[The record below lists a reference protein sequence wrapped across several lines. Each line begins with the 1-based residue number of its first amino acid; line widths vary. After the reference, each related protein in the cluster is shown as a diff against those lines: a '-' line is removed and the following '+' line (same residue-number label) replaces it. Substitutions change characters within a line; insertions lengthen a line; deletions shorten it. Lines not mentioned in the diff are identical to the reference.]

1 MRIDKRHCNKKQLG
15 GFTTMTTYNYCP
27 EMNESKPHHKFYD
40 GEVQA
45 SYNYKYQY
53 ITTPLELKG
62 RGITFQGKIE
72 LKNYSEYAHDRIK
85 YKEGW
90 NEYKVTN
97 NAFAKLE
104 EKYKFVRE
112 TLLD

>member
-1 MRIDKRHCNKKQLG
+1 MS
-15 GFTTMTTYNYCP
+15 TYAYYP
-27 EMNESKPHHKFYD
+27 EMHQAKPHHKFYD

-45 SYNYKYQY
+45 SYDYKYQY

-62 RGITFQGKIE
+62 RGITFIGHIDPKKYNNPERIE
-72 LKNYSEYAHDRIK
+72 
-85 YKEGW
+85 YKKGW
-90 NEYKVTN
+90 NEYKVTL
-97 NAFAKLE
+97 NAFNKLE

>member
-1 MRIDKRHCNKKQLG
+1 MST
-15 GFTTMTTYNYCP
+15 FSYCP
-27 EMNESKPHHKFYD
+27 EMNQVKPHHKFYD

-62 RGITFQGKIE
+62 RGITFHGKID
-72 LKNYSEYAHDRIK
+72 LKNYNEYAHDKIK

-90 NEYKVTN
+90 NEYRVTL
-97 NAFAKLE
+97 NAFNKLE

-112 TLLD
+112 ALLD

>member
-1 MRIDKRHCNKKQLG
+1 
-15 GFTTMTTYNYCP
+15 MTTFNYCP
-27 EMNESKPHHKFYD
+27 EMGQSKPHYKFYD

-45 SYNYKYQY
+45 SYDYKYQY
-53 ITTPLELKG
+53 ITTPLVLKG
-62 RGITFQGKIE
+62 RGITFMNIINPNNYNHPERIE
-72 LKNYSEYAHDRIK
+72 
-85 YKEGW
+85 YKKGW

-97 NAFAKLE
+97 NAFKKLE